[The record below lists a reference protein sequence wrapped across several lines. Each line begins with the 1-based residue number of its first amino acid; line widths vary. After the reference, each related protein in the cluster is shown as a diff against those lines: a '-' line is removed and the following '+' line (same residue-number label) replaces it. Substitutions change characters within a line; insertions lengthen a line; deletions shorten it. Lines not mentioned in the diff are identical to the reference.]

1 MLNANYTVF
10 SQNSQ
15 KQFMATK
22 DQKAERFEI
31 IFLFLK
37 RFQQFII
44 PM

>member
-1 MLNANYTVF
+1 MLIIQYLVKTVK
-10 SQNSQ
+10 NNPW
-15 KQFMATK
+15 KL

-37 RFQQFII
+37 IFQQFII

>member
-10 SQNSQ
+10 SQ
-15 KQFMATK
+15 KQSMATK